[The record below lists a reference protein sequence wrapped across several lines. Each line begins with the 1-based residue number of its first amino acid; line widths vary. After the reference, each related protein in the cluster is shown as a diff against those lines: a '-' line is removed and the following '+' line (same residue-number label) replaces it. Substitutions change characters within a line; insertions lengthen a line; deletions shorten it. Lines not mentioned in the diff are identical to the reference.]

1 MPGKHAPASPRSFYV
16 SAGKAA
22 GAALGAVVLMVIAVL
37 FLTSRGGTHPTG
49 SPAIDTSHPTSS
61 VETPST
67 GRTPTSTPTA
77 TPSLLPPASVS
88 VHVQNGTAHSGLGK
102 RTADTI
108 TAAGYKVAKVDNAPS
123 HLAKSTIFYKP
134 GARQEALAF
143 QRAFPHFRVL
153 KESASETTILRV
165 VIGGDYPSS

>member
-1 MPGKHAPASPRSFYV
+1 MSRVALVTGSTR
-16 SAGKAA
+16 GI
-22 GAALGAVVLMVIAVL
+22 GAAISKAL
-37 FLTSRGGTHPTG
+37 
-49 SPAIDTSHPTSS
+49 
-61 VETPST
+61 
-67 GRTPTSTPTA
+67 
-77 TPSLLPPASVS
+77 
-88 VHVQNGTAHSGLGK
+88 K
-102 RTADTI
+102 
-108 TAAGYKVAKVDNAPS
+108 AAGYKVAKVDNAPS